1 MRKEQ
6 REEIKDRLSKL
17 NNAFSAINSA
27 MCTIDMVAATVSKLD
42 RQGNEVTVH
51 DRCQII
57 EKATYE
63 GYQIIEDLKN
73 FLKECK

>member
-17 NNAFSAINSA
+17 NNTFSAINSA
-27 MCTIDMVAATVSKLD
+27 MCTIDMMAATVSKLD
-42 RQGNEVTVH
+42 RQGNEVTVR

-63 GYQIIEDLKN
+63 GYQIIEDLKK